1 MVATKPHGT
10 SVERFQSMSDGR
22 VTVVGMWAWAALTAA
37 VCVGL
42 IVLVTGS
49 PWWLVLAP
57 VLVALFYWEIRDI
70 RGLVDVDGGGVLG
83 EYVAGRQG
91 DPGFRGMPAL
101 LRGGPC

>member
-1 MVATKPHGT
+1 MTPERRKSALRGVPAAGLGCEGRTMVATKPHGT

-70 RGLVDVDGGGVLG
+70 RG
-83 EYVAGRQG
+83 
-91 DPGFRGMPAL
+91 
-101 LRGGPC
+101 